1 MLKLLLLVVMLHFQL
16 VLLSVELLLV
26 LVLDFSLFEVKDF
39 ELLVRH
45 GDLPLVFSLHVVV
58 LLLQVRQLLFVAGEL
73 IRLQLD
79 LLLELADHVF
89 EVGPLLL
96 QLLLKELLLVLA
108 AFVADDGLGELLLQ
122 EEDLLS

>member
-1 MLKLLLLVVMLHFQL
+1 MLHFQL